1 MNFELLP
8 NLTDYAKKR
17 RMKLK
22 KNFFETTVPVSTKLC

>member
-17 RMKLK
+17 GMKLK